1 MKIRGKLIT
10 AFLIIIL
17 IPVILLTVVLGMII
31 SMQVSALG
39 TAKEDGTIQTDMV
52 VSLSNPVQIL
62 NRNTKE
68 IFDEIKNTATED
80 PNRFLEADYVRSVN
94 EKLQKKYSFLVVRK
108 DNSFVYEGD
117 DELSDSIKER
127 FPAYGMYL
135 GDVEAGLYIGGEE
148 PFLIKQHDFHFQDG
162 SQGSVFIVTEIFNI
176 FPKIRMLLIEC
187 LIAFIMII
195 CFTASILT
203 WWIYNGMVK
212 PLNVLRTATHRMRD
226 GDLNFSIEVNSD
238 DEIGMLCSDFEEM
251 RKRLKDQIEAR
262 LGYEIEMRELISNI
276 SHDLKTP
283 LTAIEGYTEGIMDGV
298 ADTPEKMEKY
308 LKTIYQKA
316 KAMTGL
322 VDELSFYSKIDN
334 NTMPYTFVNLNLE
347 QYFSDCISE
356 IILDLEVKNIELGYF
371 NYMDQ
376 SLMVQVDAEQ
386 LKRVINNIVGNAVK
400 YMDKKKGLINIRI
413 SDDGEFVKV
422 QFEDN
427 GKGIP
432 EEDVPYIFDRFYR
445 ADSSRNSSTG
455 GSGLGLA
462 ISKKII
468 EALGGHIWAESKEGV
483 GTSICFTLKK
493 SKDCFEE
500 MKKRREAEALVA
512 LEKENEIGLKNFFT
526 KNKYA
531 KNNYVKNNYKTVE
544 EYKEKQ
550 EKRADKK

>member
-1 MKIRGKLIT
+1 MKIRGRLIT

-17 IPVILLTVVLGMII
+17 IPVILLALAVTMIV
-31 SMQVSALG
+31 SMQVGALD
-39 TAKEDGTIQTDMV
+39 TANEDGTIQTDVV

-68 IFDEIKNTATED
+68 IFDEIQNTAEMN
-80 PNRFLEADYVRSVN
+80 PNLFLDEDYVHDIN
-94 EKLQKKYSFLVVRK
+94 QKLQKKYSFLVVRK
-108 DNSFVYEGD
+108 NSAFIYEG
-117 DELSDSIKER
+117 ENNLSQNIKER
-127 FPAYGMYL
+127 FPAYGMYI

-148 PFLIKQHDFHFQDG
+148 PFLIKQQDFHFGDG
-162 SQGSVFIVTEIFNI
+162 SQGSVFIVTKIFNI
-176 FPKIRMLLIEC
+176 FPKVRMLLVQC
-187 LIAFIMII
+187 MIAFILII
-195 CFTASILT
+195 CLTASVLT
-203 WWIYNGMVK
+203 WWIYSGMVK

-251 RKRLKDQIEAR
+251 RRRLKELIEVR
-262 LGYEIEMRELISNI
+262 LGYEVEMRELISNI

-308 LKTIYQKA
+308 LKTIHQKA
-316 KAMTGL
+316 NAMTVL

-334 NTMPYTFVNLNLE
+334 NTMPYTFVNLNLD

-356 IILDLEVKNIELGYF
+356 ITLDLEVKNIELGYF
-371 NYMDQ
+371 NYTDK

-386 LKRVINNIVGNAVK
+386 LKRVINNIINNAVK
-400 YMDKKKGLINIRI
+400 YMDKKKGIVNIRI
-413 SDDGEFVKV
+413 MNEEKFVKIQV
-422 QFEDN
+422 EDN

-432 EEDVPYIFDRFYR
+432 EEDLPYIFDRFYR

-462 ISKKII
+462 ISKKVI
-468 EALGGHIWAESKEGV
+468 EALGGKIWAESKEGV

-500 MKKRREAEALVA
+500 MKRRRAQEAALAA
-512 LEKENEIGLKNFFT
+512 LEKENGLMNFFT

-531 KNNYVKNNYKTVE
+531 KNMYRGTDENRQ
-544 EYKEKQ
+544 KQ
-550 EKRADKK
+550 EKKTDKE